1 MENLKETLW
10 KVAQEYAM
18 KVGDL
23 LEQEPEFWV
32 AEDISVDCCCY
43 GDVWFLTLEEM
54 QVIIDHMPK
63 WIERYGNRKAVAQEI
78 TDWLDWTIED
88 NYDPDRDQ
96 YRRHAR
102 INLWSWLSGL
112 RPSDLKTTIDDE
124 IQQHRDILSVLGTVR
139 GFYGNIPVGRA
150 IENIHARLNELE
162 ARKRIEDEA
171 AFENIKH
178 TEAYKHFR
186 KMMEDEQ

>member
-1 MENLKETLW
+1 MKNLKQTLW

-18 KVGDL
+18 KVGEL

-32 AEDISVDCCCY
+32 GEDISVDCCCY
-43 GDVWFLTLEEM
+43 GDLWFLTLEEM

-63 WIERYGNRKAVAQEI
+63 WLERYGNRKAVAQEI

-102 INLWSWLSGL
+102 INLWSWLTGL
-112 RPSDLKTTIDDE
+112 RPADIKVTTDDE
-124 IQQHRDILSVLGTVR
+124 IQYHRDILSILGHIHGT
-139 GFYGNIPVGRA
+139 YGNISIGMA
-150 IENIHARLNELE
+150 TENIIARIVELE
-162 ARKRIEDEA
+162 ARKRL
-171 AFENIKH
+171 ENDV
-178 TEAYKHFR
+178 YFKHFR

>member
-1 MENLKETLW
+1 MKNLKQTLW
-10 KVAQEYAM
+10 KVATEYAM
-18 KVGDL
+18 KVGEL
-23 LEQEPEFWV
+23 LELEPEFWV
-32 AEDISVDCCCY
+32 AEDISVDCCCF

-63 WIERYGNRKAVAQEI
+63 WLERYGNRKAVAQEI

-88 NYDPDRDQ
+88 GYDPDRDQ

-102 INLWSWLSGL
+102 INLWSWLKGL
-112 RPSDLKTTIDDE
+112 RPADLKVTTDDE

-150 IENIHARLNELE
+150 IENIHARLTELE

-171 AFENIKH
+171 AFEKIKD

-186 KMMEDEQ
+186 KMMEGEA